1 MKKKNYMFSNKK
13 HSQRGITASVLGLIA
28 FISLAITMILT
39 YLGAG
44 EPNKRLAVT
53 TLFSLLISIAG
64 LVFGII
70 ARTEKEIYYLF
81 PRIGIFLNLFVMLVI
96 GFILFFG
103 VYL

>member
-13 HSQRGITASVLGLIA
+13 HSQRGIIASALGLIA
-28 FISLAITMILT
+28 FISLVITITLT
-39 YLGAG
+39 YLGGG

-64 LVFGII
+64 LVFGIV
-70 ARTEKEIYYLF
+70 ARTEKDIYYLF
-81 PRIGIFLNLFVMLVI
+81 PRIGIFLNLFVMMVI